1 MKKTSITDVN
11 TIEIPIFRD
20 VKGDLIAVEHKTHLP
35 IEIKRV
41 FQIIAPKGSVRG
53 EHAHISHTQF
63 MICTFGKIKIE
74 CDDGQNIKDFILEK
88 PSIGI
93 LVPPNIW
100 SKQTYLEEN
109 SILTV
114 LCDENYNE
122 DEYVRD
128 YQKFLKVKKI

>member
-1 MKKTSITDVN
+1 
-11 TIEIPIFRD
+11 
-20 VKGDLIAVEHKTHLP
+20 
-35 IEIKRV
+35 
-41 FQIIAPKGSVRG
+41 
-53 EHAHISHTQF
+53 

-122 DEYVRD
+122 DEYVRN